1 MTTFSFGVYIVNQ
14 SMLRPFSHRISR
26 ASFFSKGLFDDNQGT
41 ARLLSACKSQAQALE
56 AAKNLLLG
64 NLRVDMLR

>member
-1 MTTFSFGVYIVNQ
+1 LGSAPGIMEKEIQNKIKIEESV
-14 SMLRPFSHRISR
+14 
-26 ASFFSKGLFDDNQGT
+26 AQGT
-41 ARLLSACKSQAQALE
+41 ARFLTACKNQNQALE